1 VLQAESIRS
10 NMIGP
15 KMIGL
20 KPRSN
25 ERIPNPRSSS
35 ALLGA
40 EAIAGFPQVART
52 FAEQTELGYCA
63 EVGHMMEP
71 SMIDL
76 SQVQAE
82 LNGAR
87 RARRAVEACGNEI
100 EALVLDM
107 QQHAWQRLAFIDE
120 AYDPHLF
127 KRPN

>member
-1 VLQAESIRS
+1 
-10 NMIGP
+10 
-15 KMIGL
+15 
-20 KPRSN
+20 
-25 ERIPNPRSSS
+25 
-35 ALLGA
+35 
-40 EAIAGFPQVART
+40 
-52 FAEQTELGYCA
+52 
-63 EVGHMMEP
+63 MEP

-87 RARRAVEACGNEI
+87 RARLAVEASGHEI

-107 QQHAWQRLAFIDE
+107 RQHAWQRLAFIDE